1 MTKIYNFS
9 AGPAM
14 LHSSV
19 LEAVSKAS
27 KDYEGHGLSLMEM
40 SHRSKLVMD
49 MVTETESLT
58 RQLLNI
64 SDEYHVLFLQGGASL
79 QFSMIPM
86 NLLDTNMIADYADTG
101 AWSAKAINEAQ
112 LFGNVNIVCSSK
124 ESVYNHI
131 PKQLNQDENARY
143 LHITSNNTIYG
154 TQWHDFPTLI
164 NTNTCLIADMSS
176 DIFSR
181 KIDVSQFGLIYA
193 GAQKN
198 IGPAGVTLVI
208 IREDIL
214 GAINRKIPAMMNYK
228 THIEKNSMFN
238 TPPVMAIYAVNRS
251 LVWLKNIGGVDK
263 I

>member
-1 MTKIYNFS
+1 
-9 AGPAM
+9 M

-19 LEAVSKAS
+19 LEAVSNAS

-143 LHITSNNTIYG
+143 LHITSNNLS
-154 TQWHDFPTLI
+154 LI
-164 NTNTCLIADMSS
+164 
-176 DIFSR
+176 
-181 KIDVSQFGLIYA
+181 
-193 GAQKN
+193 
-198 IGPAGVTLVI
+198 
-208 IREDIL
+208 
-214 GAINRKIPAMMNYK
+214 
-228 THIEKNSMFN
+228 HI
-238 TPPVMAIYAVNRS
+238 
-251 LVWLKNIGGVDK
+251 
-263 I
+263 